1 MSSDTTPDR
10 AEAVASA
17 VLAVPGV
24 NALHAG
30 VFGEVATYLPGRR
43 ITGVR
48 LGDDACEVHV
58 VLDWGTP
65 VLQTAD
71 AVRVAVEPLVDGPVD
86 VTVQDIA
93 APDSAP

>member
-1 MSSDTTPDR
+1 M
-10 AEAVASA
+10 
-17 VLAVPGV
+17 LAVPGV
-24 NALHAG
+24 SSLHAG

-43 ITGVR
+43 VNGVR
-48 LGDDACEVHV
+48 LGDEACEVHV

-71 AVRVAVEPLVDGPVD
+71 AVRIAVEHLIDGPVD

-93 APDSAP
+93 APDPAP

>member
-1 MSSDTTPDR
+1 MSSDATPDR

-24 NALHAG
+24 NALYAG

-43 ITGVR
+43 VNGVR
-48 LGDDACEVHV
+48 LSDEACEVHV

-71 AVRVAVEPLVDGPVD
+71 AVRVAVEHLVGGPVD

-93 APDSAP
+93 RPDSGS

>member
-1 MSSDTTPDR
+1 MSSDATPDR

-30 VFGEVATYLPGRR
+30 MFGEVATYLPGRR
-43 ITGVR
+43 VNGVR
-48 LGDDACEVHV
+48 LSDEACEVHV

-65 VLQTAD
+65 VLQTAED
-71 AVRVAVEPLVDGPVD
+71 VRVAVEGLVDGPVH

-93 APDSAP
+93 RPDSGS

>member
-1 MSSDTTPDR
+1 MSSDETPDR

-43 ITGVR
+43 VNGVR
-48 LGDDACEVHV
+48 LSDEACEVHV

-65 VLQTAD
+65 VLHTAD
-71 AVRVAVEPLVDGPVD
+71 AVRVAVERLVDGPVH

-93 APDSAP
+93 RPDSGS